1 LSQFNS
7 RGYLLIR
14 RKPTLCKFLPLM
26 RLKKDIFQFTLQ
38 SNCFLR
44 NLCDNLYIY
53 AIINLT
59 TQHYIPVIQLFDE
72 AIHCYT
78 IHNTLTLTYPPPK
91 KNTLKSN
98 HTTSICVTETISSAY
113 LVRFISF
120 QHRSGTICFTN
131 SIIVKFSRYNILLIL
146 IGRFCHFCTIL

>member
-1 LSQFNS
+1 MAESSNQNEQDIISGEFNDY
-7 RGYLLIR
+7 RIR
-14 RKPTLCKFLPLM
+14 KT
-26 RLKKDIFQFTLQ
+26 
-38 SNCFLR
+38 
-44 NLCDNLYIY
+44 Y

-120 QHRSGTICFTN
+120 
-131 SIIVKFSRYNILLIL
+131 FS
-146 IGRFCHFCTIL
+146 